1 MRLQRAS
8 RGAASGWR
16 KAKGPTRWHQ
26 GTCEEQNG
34 HLEATWRKGMHSFV
48 FSTPPVAPTW
58 ESFPSLLHFQLDPWK
73 TPNSIPL
80 IFRCQRHEGAA
91 AFQELLASSCPA
103 LPASWDTAREHQGA
117 WLAASR
123 RHRGPWARKTALA
136 PAASIVW
143 SWQHSP
149 AGNAPRHSPEE
160 LWPRSKVTLRACLVR
175 FFLGKQRDIVGAHLQ
190 LLGKSWQGQ
199 NNQGYGEEFGAAML
213 SASQFCPTAIA
224 GAAV

>member
-1 MRLQRAS
+1 MEERDAQLCLQHPS
-8 RGAASGWR
+8 SGTYLG
-16 KAKGPTRWHQ
+16 KLSITSALPAGSLENSKLHPT
-26 GTCEEQNG
+26 
-34 HLEATWRKGMHSFV
+34 
-48 FSTPPVAPTW
+48 
-58 ESFPSLLHFQLDPWK
+58 D
-73 TPNSIPL
+73 
-80 IFRCQRHEGAA
+80 
-91 AFQELLASSCPA
+91 FQELLASSCPA